1 MRPTTRFAV
10 LLGALLTIAPAAAHA
25 REERP
30 TLELAL
36 QRRDPK
42 AGKVAVTKATL
53 DPSKIGIVVVD
64 LWNFHWCKTAAERVG
79 ALVPRMN
86 RALDGARRLGMRVFL
101 CPTDVADSYVGTP
114 QRERAVAVKLQP
126 LPKPLELKFPYPRGG
141 GHMCGPGIQCV
152 VNYGWDGMHP
162 DLRIAES
169 DLIAE
174 GTQQLYSLCRERGIT
189 HLLYMGVHTNMCV
202 MGKSVGMVPMMR
214 TGLQCILCRDL
225 TDAYTDYNPATGY
238 TPDRGTA
245 EVVAHIE
252 RHILPSIDMAA
263 TLKGAGLWD
272 DKWVVDPVR
281 ITPWGTV
288 RRPHQFED
296 SVVVTLSAPLTE
308 GAEIRY
314 TLDGRAP
321 TAGSPLYDKPLVLKA
336 TTRVRALAFRGAE
349 PVCLEGAG
357 YFVKMPARP
366 PLPDVHLADLK
377 PLRQAGG
384 FERRK
389 TAVNRSYANT
399 GLRIRGV
406 QYPKGLGVHAPS
418 HVVYALRPDFERFVA
433 LAGIDDA
440 IRDRQMGREQAMHQS
455 IVCRVFL
462 DGSLAAESPVMR
474 ISQEPWRF
482 NVPIPK
488 GARTLSLAVTDAGDG
503 NRCDLADW
511 VNAGFLCP
519 GWRDRPPTMP
529 VPGYWEQD
537 PRYAG
542 YDGFAWYRC
551 TIRVPGSWKGK
562 DLTLMVPALDN
573 SHESYFN
580 GEKVG
585 GAGSMPPKY
594 ANGLDS
600 EKPCTVPVKLVR
612 PGQWNLLA
620 IRAYDAGGAG
630 GFRDGPPTL
639 ACGAETIRLE
649 GAWEFR
655 TGDDLKWAA
664 WPPGSEPPKT
674 ARFELRK

>member
-1 MRPTTRFAV
+1 MRPKAP
-10 LLGALLTIAPAAAHA
+10 LAALGAMLLAATMPLAHGDH
-25 REERP
+25 P

-42 AGKVAVTKATL
+42 TGEVVVTKRKL
-53 DPSKIGIVVVD
+53 DPETIGIVVVD

-86 RALDGARRLGMRVFL
+86 RALDGARKLGMQVFL

-114 QRERAVAVKLQP
+114 QRERAVTVKLHP
-126 LPKPLELKFPYPRGG
+126 LPKPRDLKFPRPRGG

-152 VNYGWDGMHP
+152 VNYGWDAMQPG
-162 DLRIAES
+162 LRIDER
-169 DLIAE
+169 DLVAE
-174 GTQQLYSLCRERGIT
+174 GTRQLYSLCKQRGIT

-202 MGKSVGMVPMMR
+202 MGKSVGMVPLMR
-214 TGLQCILCRDL
+214 TGLTCILCRDI

-238 TPDRGTA
+238 TPDKGTA
-245 EVVAHIE
+245 EVVAHLE
-252 RHILPSIDMAA
+252 RHLLPTVRMDE
-263 TLKGAGLWD
+263 TLRNAGLWD
-272 DKWVVDPVR
+272 DDWRVDPVR

-288 RRPHQFED
+288 RRPHQFEE
-296 SVVVTLSAPLTE
+296 SVAVTLTAPLQP

-314 TLDGRAP
+314 TLDGSAP
-321 TAGSPLYDKPLVLKA
+321 TPGSPLYAKPLTLSQTA
-336 TTRVRALAFRGAE
+336 ALRALALRGGK
-349 PVCLEGAG
+349 PVGLEGSG

-366 PLPDVHLADLK
+366 PLPDVHLSGLK

-389 TAVNRSYANT
+389 TSVNRSYANT
-399 GLRIRGV
+399 ELKIRGV
-406 QYPKGLGVHAPS
+406 RYRSGLGVHAPS
-418 HVVYALRPDFERFVA
+418 HVVYALQPDYDRFVA

-440 IRDRQMGREQAMHQS
+440 IRDRAMGREQAMYPS
-455 IVCRVFL
+455 VVFRLFL
-462 DGSLAAESPVMR
+462 DGELAAESPIQR

-482 NVPIPK
+482 DLPIPK

-503 NRCDLADW
+503 NRHDIADW
-511 VNAGFLCP
+511 VNAGFLLP
-519 GWRDRPPTMP
+519 GWRERAPTMP

-537 PRYAG
+537 GRFAG

-551 TIRVPGSWKGK
+551 YVLAPEAWKGK

-580 GEKVG
+580 GQKVG

-600 EKPCTVPVKLVR
+600 EKPCTVPAKLVR
-612 PGQWNLLA
+612 PGRWNLLA

-639 ACGAETIRLE
+639 AAGKQRIVLE
-649 GAWEFR
+649 GRWEFR
-655 TGDDLKWAA
+655 KGDDPTWAE
-664 WPPGSEPPKT
+664 WPAGSEPPAV
-674 ARFELRK
+674 ARFELEK